1 MAKPVNAMTGDAP
14 DGQNPDK
21 KYVPEKT
28 GRFKYTPPPPPKP
41 DPRDAEIF
49 TEEKLRRSG
58 GKMKEPPMGLDSKK
72 RGGVIKRRFGSGGE
86 IMDEYNGA
94 MGRGT
99 DTPDKK
105 IAREKSDAAYESDAA
120 DKAAGLKASKNDE
133 PVGFFKRLMMGNIDK
148 PGSEAYEKF
157 GAGRGRAD
165 AARADTDRSARN
177 ERESARTREANMALD
192 EDTPAPVK
200 TKPSADNNRIAT
212 GYTNRL
218 EKEERE
224 GELTSAER
232 ANAMRPNRVA
242 ATVKPTVKPN
252 ISASDKPMPPVDV
265 MGNPRDAEKGMSRGT
280 RNTNIDMAE
289 GPTFNSTR
297 TGPEKKAAAVK
308 AEVPTAAASKAP
320 ASTGENTSG
329 PSEFDRFIQ
338 GIPGAGTIA
347 GIVGATGLGAAGARK
362 TLQMYKAAQR
372 AKDAAAARRFSET
385 AAPQVAKD
393 ISKYTPKQELEAGT
407 SAIRGSVTRKGI
419 REERSRAEAGA
430 PKGTSFME
438 KAASNKRGT
447 SYKDDMKK
455 GGSIKAYASGGSVS
469 ASSRGDGCAQRGKTR
484 GTMR

>member
-14 DGQNPDK
+14 DGQNPNK
-21 KYVPEKT
+21 KYVPEKQ

-72 RGGVIKRRFGSGGE
+72 RGGVIKRRFASGGE
-86 IMDEYNGA
+86 IMDEYDGA
-94 MGRGT
+94 IGRGT

-120 DKAAGLKASKNDE
+120 DKAAGLKASKDE

-148 PGSEAYEKF
+148 PGSEAYEKL
-157 GAGRGRAD
+157 GAGRGK
-165 AARADTDRSARN
+165 AA
-177 ERESARTREANMALD
+177 RESAAEAARESGQTAERYKPAAV
-192 EDTPAPVK
+192 ESEKPVAPVAS
-200 TKPSADNNRIAT
+200 KPDKYSDSGDNGDVGTIEYSPVN
-212 GYTNRL
+212 
-218 EKEERE
+218 K
-224 GELTSAER
+224 
-232 ANAMRPNRVA
+232 P
-242 ATVKPTVKPN
+242 TVKPTVRPT
-252 ISASDKPMPPVDV
+252 ISSSDRSMPSVSA
-265 MGNPRDAEKGMSRGT
+265 GNPRDAEKGMSRGRRDTDTRNAEQGMSRGT

-289 GPTFNSTR
+289 GPTYNGPR

-308 AEVPTAAASKAP
+308 AKIPTSAASKAP
-320 ASTGENTSG
+320 VSTKESTSG
-329 PSEFDRFIQ
+329 PSNIERILMAT
-338 GIPGAGTIA
+338 GVGAGIGA
-347 GIVGATGLGAAGARK
+347 LGVGGAMGVKA
-362 TLQMYKAAQR
+362 YKAAQR
-372 AKDAAAARRFSET
+372 AKELDAAKRFSQTGAKE
-385 AAPQVAKD
+385 VAKD

-407 SAIRGSVTRKGI
+407 SAIRGSVTRRGI

-455 GGSIKAYASGGSVS
+455 GGSIKAYASGGSIS

-484 GTMR
+484 GMMR

>member
-72 RGGVIKRRFGSGGE
+72 RGGVIKRRFASGGE
-86 IMDEYNGA
+86 IMDEYDGA

-105 IAREKSDAAYESDAA
+105 IAREKSDAAYASDVG

-148 PGSEAYEKF
+148 PGSEAYEKL

-165 AARADTDRSARN
+165 AAREDANKSARN

-192 EDTPAPVK
+192 DNKPSEPVRMPSRRENIDDMRRAQDYAK
-200 TKPSADNNRIAT
+200 DVGGSSADKEKAQSYADEFGVASGPSKFKLAATKPKVPAVTKTESLA
-212 GYTNRL
+212 
-218 EKEERE
+218 
-224 GELTSAER
+224 
-232 ANAMRPNRVA
+232 
-242 ATVKPTVKPN
+242 
-252 ISASDKPMPPVDV
+252 
-265 MGNPRDAEKGMSRGT
+265 
-280 RNTNIDMAE
+280 
-289 GPTFNSTR
+289 
-297 TGPEKKAAAVK
+297 KAAAEASSKKSEDQDLPK
-308 AEVPTAAASKAP
+308 AVASAASIPTAGASKAP
-320 ASTGENTSG
+320 AETGQSTSG
-329 PSEFDRFIQ
+329 PNNLEKIIL
-338 GIPGAGTIA
+338 GIPGGGASLA
-347 GIVGATGLGAAGARK
+347 GIAALGTAGGVGGAK
-362 TLQMYKAAQR
+362 LYKMYKAAQR
-372 AKDAAAARRFSET
+372 AKDAAAAARFSQPSAREVT
-385 AAPQVAKD
+385 KD
-393 ISKYTPKQELEAGT
+393 LSKYTGKEELEAAE
-407 SAIRGSVTRKGI
+407 SAMRGANSRRGI
-419 REERSRAEAGA
+419 QERNPSSKVEY
-430 PKGTSFME
+430 
-438 KAASNKRGT
+438 KRG
-447 SYKDDMKK
+447 
-455 GGSIKAYASGGSVS
+455 GNIKAYASGGSVS